1 MTTGDHAPSGSA
13 IPSPGGLV
21 LAPFRALRYA
31 GLTPD
36 TLARLLCPPY
46 DVIDAEQQTA
56 LENSD
61 PRNAVHVILPRDDET
76 GPGSRYRRAARTLR
90 DWRTKGVLQR
100 DSEPAIYVYEMSSET
115 STTRGLVGAL
125 ALVDP
130 DAGIVLPHENTMPG
144 PVTDRLALTE
154 ATEANLEAIYL
165 VYDGT
170 AATGDIVAGVDA
182 GSALLDTQTDDG
194 RTHRLWAIT
203 DSDQLQVLASELY
216 PRRALI
222 ADGHHRY
229 ATYLANQRR
238 QHEAGRGTGPW
249 DFGLTY
255 LVDARRFGPRVEA
268 IHRMIPSLSVSN
280 AVLHARAAGFTVS
293 GLANSLPE
301 ALAVLTSAGNTGPA
315 FVITD
320 GERWFLLAY
329 VGQPTPA
336 TGDGAPRQGPAT
348 TSALDRL
355 DVTVAHRILIAGAW
369 QVAEDL
375 VEYEHDA
382 ARAVQR
388 AEREH
393 GLALLMNP
401 TSVDDVAAVAAAGD
415 RMPRKSTLFT
425 PKPATGIVFR
435 PYDEG

>member
-31 GLTPD
+31 GPAAD

-61 PRNAVHVILPRDDET
+61 PRNAVHVILPRDDQA
-76 GPGSRYRRAARTLR
+76 GPGSRYQRAARTLR
-90 DWRTKGVLQR
+90 EWRSDGVLQR

-130 DAGIVLPHENTMPG
+130 NAGIVLPHENTMPG
-144 PVTDRLALTE
+144 PVADRLALTE
-154 ATEANLEAIYL
+154 ATEANLETIYL
-165 VYDGT
+165 VYDGSPT
-170 AATGDIVAGVDA
+170 TGEIVAGVDA
-182 GSALLDTQTDDG
+182 GPALLDTRTEDG
-194 RTHRLWAIT
+194 RRHRLWPIT
-203 DSDQLQVLASELY
+203 DAEQLRTLATELY
-216 PRRALI
+216 PQRALI

-229 ATYLANQRR
+229 ATYLASQRK
-238 QHEAGRGTGPW
+238 QHEAGRGAGPW

-255 LVDARRFGPRVEA
+255 LVDARRFGPHVEA
-268 IHRMIPSLSVSN
+268 IHRVIPSLSVSD
-280 AVLHARAAGFTVS
+280 AVLQAGAAGFVVS

-301 ALAVLTSAGNTGPA
+301 ALAVLSSAGKAGTA
-315 FVITD
+315 FVLTD
-320 GERWFLLAY
+320 GERWFLLVH
-329 VGQPTPA
+329 VGQGA
-336 TGDGAPRQGPAT
+336 AADGDGAAQQARSGR
-348 TSALDRL
+348 SALDRL
-355 DVTVAHRILIAGAW
+355 DVTVAHRVLIERAW
-369 QVAEDL
+369 QVAEDV

-388 AEREH
+388 AEQTH
-393 GLALLMNP
+393 GLALLLNP